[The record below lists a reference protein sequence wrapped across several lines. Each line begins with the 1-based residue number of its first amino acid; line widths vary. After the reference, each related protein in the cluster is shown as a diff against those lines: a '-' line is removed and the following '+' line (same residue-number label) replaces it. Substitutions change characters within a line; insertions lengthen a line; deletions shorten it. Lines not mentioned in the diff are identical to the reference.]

1 MPAAMTA
8 RPKIAPA
15 RAAAAGPLATRRRP
29 WCRLGAALESARV
42 SAWAVARGAARAV
55 ALVATPVAT
64 LVAALLLLSSGA
76 AQAAGQPLS
85 LLVSTTPLSLPVYVA
100 QARGFF
106 ELEGL
111 DVRITDCTGGFRC
124 LQLLLDR
131 QGDVATVGDMPL
143 ALRAF
148 QSKDFAVLASMS
160 HSSDDLKLVADS
172 ARGISAVAQLRGKRI
187 GVVRGSASH
196 YFLETLLFNAGI
208 DPRGVTLVALTPEG
222 AADAARNGTVDAVAI
237 WEPYAHTVREAWG
250 PRAQVLPAAT
260 VYRQTFNLVAH
271 RSLVG
276 ARDEALRRL
285 LRAIER
291 AQRYIQDEPAAARAL
306 LAARLKLDARVAE
319 AASEGM
325 AFKLGLD
332 QSLVSTLESQA
343 RWARREGHVDMRQL
357 PNYLELIHR
366 APLLAVNPAAVGI
379 R

>member
-1 MPAAMTA
+1 MNACPLLVAAANANAHATVPVA
-8 RPKIAPA
+8 TRVRAWLVVLAALVLALCHAPA
-15 RAAAAGPLATRRRP
+15 RAGGT
-29 WCRLGAALESARV
+29 
-42 SAWAVARGAARAV
+42 
-55 ALVATPVAT
+55 
-64 LVAALLLLSSGA
+64 
-76 AQAAGQPLS
+76 PLS

-111 DVRITDCTGGFRC
+111 EVRITDCTGGFRC
-124 LQLLLDR
+124 LQALLDR
-131 QGDVATVGDMPL
+131 QGDIATVGDLPL

-148 QSKDFAVLASMS
+148 QRKDFAVLATMS
-160 HSSDDLKLVADS
+160 HSSEDLKLVADS
-172 ARGISAVAQLRGKRI
+172 ARGISSLAQLAGKRI
-187 GVVRGSASH
+187 GMVRGSASH

-208 DPRGVTLVALTPEG
+208 DPRGVTLVDLVPER
-222 AADAARNGTVDAVAI
+222 AADAARSGTVDAVAI
-237 WEPYAHTVREAWG
+237 WEPYGHAVREAWG
-250 PRAQVLPAAT
+250 ARALVLPAAT

-276 ARDEALRRL
+276 ARDDALRRL

-291 AQRYIQDEPAAARAL
+291 AQRSIQDEPAAARAV
-306 LAARLKLDARVAE
+306 LAARLRLEARVAE

-332 QSLVSTLESQA
+332 QSLVSTMESQA

-357 PNYLELIHR
+357 PNYLELVHR
-366 APLLAVNPAAVGI
+366 APLQAVNPAAVGI

>member
-8 RPKIAPA
+8 RSPMALARARAWLAMLAALMPLLLFGGPA
-15 RAAAAGPLATRRRP
+15 RAGGL
-29 WCRLGAALESARV
+29 
-42 SAWAVARGAARAV
+42 
-55 ALVATPVAT
+55 
-64 LVAALLLLSSGA
+64 
-76 AQAAGQPLS
+76 PLS

-111 DVRITDCTGGFRC
+111 DARVTDCTGGFRC

-131 QGDVATVGDMPL
+131 QGDIATVGDLPL

-148 QSKDFAVLASMS
+148 QSKDFAVLATMS
-160 HSSDDLKLVADS
+160 HSAEDLKLVADS
-172 ARGISAVAQLRGKRI
+172 GRGISAVAQLGGKRI
-187 GVVRGSASH
+187 GAVRGSASH

-208 DPRGVTLVALTPEG
+208 DPRGVTMVELTPEG
-222 AADAARNGTVDAVAI
+222 VADAARSGTVDAVAI
-237 WEPYAHTVREAWG
+237 WEPYAHAARDAWG
-250 PRAQVLPAAT
+250 PRAVVLPSAT

-271 RSLVG
+271 RNLVG

-291 AQRYIQDEPAAARAL
+291 AQRYIQEEPAAARAL
-306 LAARLKLDARVAE
+306 LAARLKLDARLAE
-319 AASEGM
+319 AATEGM
-325 AFKLGLD
+325 GFKLGLD
-332 QSLVSTLESQA
+332 QSLVSTMESQA

-357 PNYLELIHR
+357 PNYLELVHR

>member
-1 MPAAMTA
+1 
-8 RPKIAPA
+8 
-15 RAAAAGPLATRRRP
+15 L
-29 WCRLGAALESARV
+29 AALV
-42 SAWAVARGAARAV
+42 
-55 ALVATPVAT
+55 
-64 LVAALLLLSSGA
+64 LLLCGGPVR
-76 AQAAGQPLS
+76 AGGTPLS

-111 DVRITDCTGGFRC
+111 DVRVTDCTGGFRC

-131 QGDVATVGDMPL
+131 QGDIATVGDLPI

-148 QSKDFAVLASMS
+148 QRKDFAVLATMV
-160 HSSDDLKLVADS
+160 HSSDDLKLVTDS
-172 ARGISAVAQLRGKRI
+172 ARGISAVAQLGGKRV
-187 GVVRGSASH
+187 GAVRGSASH

-208 DPRGVTLVALTPEG
+208 DPRGVTLVELTPEG
-222 AADAARNGTVDAVAI
+222 AADAARGGTVDAVAI
-237 WEPYAHTVREAWG
+237 WEPYAHAVREAWG
-250 PRAQVLPAAT
+250 PRALVLPSTT

-276 ARDEALRRL
+276 ARDDALGRL

-291 AQRYIQDEPAAARAL
+291 AQRYIQEEPAAARAL

-325 AFKLGLD
+325 SFKLGLD
-332 QSLVSTLESQA
+332 QSLISTLESQA

-357 PNYLELIHR
+357 PNYLELVHR
-366 APLLAVNPAAVGI
+366 APLQAVNPSAVGI

>member
-1 MPAAMTA
+1 MTA
-8 RPKIAPA
+8 RQHKAPA
-15 RAAAAGPLATRRRP
+15 QAGAVPWVAWIRA
-29 WCRLGAALESARV
+29 W
-42 SAWAVARGAARAV
+42 
-55 ALVATPVAT
+55 LV
-64 LVAALLLLSSGA
+64 LLAALLLLPSSGPA
-76 AQAAGQPLS
+76 GAAGLPLS

-111 DVRITDCTGGFRC
+111 EVRTTDCTGGFRC

-131 QGDVATVGDMPL
+131 QGDVATVGDLPL

-148 QSKDFAVLASMS
+148 QSKDFAVLATMA

-172 ARGISAVAQLRGKRI
+172 GRGISAVAQLQGKRI
-187 GVVRGSASH
+187 GIVRGSASH

-208 DPRGVTLVALTPEG
+208 DPRGVTLVELTPE
-222 AADAARNGTVDAVAI
+222 AVAEAARSGTVDAVAI
-237 WEPYAHTVREAWG
+237 WEPYAHAVREAWG
-250 PRAQVLPAAT
+250 PRAQVLPAGT

-291 AQRYIQDEPAAARAL
+291 AQRYIQDEPAAAHAL
-306 LAARLKLDARVAE
+306 LAARLKLDTRVAE

-332 QSLVSTLESQA
+332 QSLISTMESQA

-357 PNYLELIHR
+357 PNYLELLHR
-366 APLLAVNPAAVGI
+366 APLLAVNPAVVGV

>member
-1 MPAAMTA
+1 MPLALWLMVTLMLLCG
-8 RPKIAPA
+8 APA
-15 RAAAAGPLATRRRP
+15 RAAGL
-29 WCRLGAALESARV
+29 
-42 SAWAVARGAARAV
+42 
-55 ALVATPVAT
+55 
-64 LVAALLLLSSGA
+64 
-76 AQAAGQPLS
+76 PLS
-85 LLVSTTPLSLPVYVA
+85 LLVSTTPLSLPVHVA

-111 DVRITDCTGGFRC
+111 DVRVTDCTGGFRC
-124 LQLLLDR
+124 LQQLLDR
-131 QGDVATVGDMPL
+131 QGDVATVGDLPL

-148 QSKDFAVLASMS
+148 QSKDFAVLATMA
-160 HSSDDLKLVADS
+160 HSADDLKLVADS

-187 GVVRGSASH
+187 GAVRGSASH

-208 DPRGVTLVALTPEG
+208 DPRGVTLVALAPEG
-222 AADAARNGTVDAVAI
+222 VADAARQSTVDAVAI
-237 WEPYAHTVREAWG
+237 WEPYAHAAREAWG
-250 PRAQVLPAAT
+250 ARAVVLPSAT

-306 LAARLKLDARVAE
+306 LAARLKLDLRVAE
-319 AASEGM
+319 AATEGM
-325 AFKLGLD
+325 GFKLGLD

-366 APLLAVNPAAVGI
+366 APLQAVNPAAVGI

>member
-8 RPKIAPA
+8 RPEIAPA
-15 RAAAAGPLATRRRP
+15 RAAAGPLGAR
-29 WCRLGAALESARV
+29 CRAAFALLAALV
-42 SAWAVARGAARAV
+42 LMLVGGQPARA
-55 ALVATPVAT
+55 ANL
-64 LVAALLLLSSGA
+64 
-76 AQAAGQPLS
+76 PLS

-111 DVRITDCTGGFRC
+111 DARVTDCTGGFRC

-131 QGDVATVGDMPL
+131 QGDVATVGDLPL

-148 QSKDFAVLASMS
+148 QSKDFAVLATMS
-160 HSSDDLKLVADS
+160 HSAEDLKLVADS
-172 ARGISAVAQLRGKRI
+172 GRGISTVGQLAGKRI
-187 GVVRGSASH
+187 GVVRGSASQ

-208 DPRGVTLVALTPEG
+208 DPRGVTLVELTPEG
-222 AADAARNGTVDAVAI
+222 VGAAARSGTVDAVAI
-237 WEPYAHTVREAWG
+237 WEPYAHAAREAWG
-250 PRAQVLPAAT
+250 QRALVLPSAT

-291 AQRYIQDEPAAARAL
+291 AQRYIQEEPAAARAL
-306 LAARLKLDARVAE
+306 LAARLKLEGRVAE
-319 AASEGM
+319 AATEGM
-325 AFKLGLD
+325 SYKLGLD

-357 PNYLELIHR
+357 PNYLELLHR
-366 APLLAVNPAAVGI
+366 GPLQAVNPAAVGI